1 MFEITGLEE
10 LEKQLSQLERNAK
23 RFDGEHTVSFDDL
36 FTPSFMLKYT
46 SFDSIDE
53 FVESSGFDFQ
63 NQEENDESS
72 LDEFVRENTSFDD
85 WHSMQE
91 KAAELWAL
99 KRLGL

>member
-10 LEKQLSQLERNAK
+10 LGKQLSQLEQNAK
-23 RFDGEHTVSFDDL
+23 RLDGEHTVSFD
-36 FTPSFMLKYT
+36 
-46 SFDSIDE
+46 
-53 FVESSGFDFQ
+53 
-63 NQEENDESS
+63 SS